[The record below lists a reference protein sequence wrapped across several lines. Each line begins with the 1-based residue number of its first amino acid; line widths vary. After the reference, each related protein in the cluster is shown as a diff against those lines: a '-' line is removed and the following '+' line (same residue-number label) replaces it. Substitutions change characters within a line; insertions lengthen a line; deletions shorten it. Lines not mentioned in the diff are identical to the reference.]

1 MLKRSQTTSLPF
13 LEKRLE
19 GEVVTI
25 PSSTALKANLRL
37 WRRLN
42 SEIVACEKC
51 PRLVAYREW
60 VAKTKKREFRD
71 WDYWGKPI
79 TGFGDLNARIIV
91 VGLAPAAHG
100 GNRTGRIF
108 TGDSSAQTLMQA
120 LHSVGLASQ
129 PFSLHRND
137 GLQLFGVYISAV
149 CRCAPPKNKP
159 MPDEIRNCLPFL
171 VREFELLSEAKVVVA
186 LGQIAFN
193 GVLTVIEMLA
203 QKLKVEWQPLRPRP
217 KFHHGAHFELPDPR
231 GGILHLLAS
240 YHPSRQNTQ
249 TKRLTVEMLT
259 DVLARS
265 TLLANENSS

>member
-1 MLKRSQTTSLPF
+1 MKAISTVVSPKVVREWKNLN
-13 LEKRLE
+13 EK
-19 GEVVTI
+19 I
-25 PSSTALKANLRL
+25 
-37 WRRLN
+37 
-42 SEIVACEKC
+42 IACTKC

-79 TGFGDLNARIIV
+79 TGFGDLNARIIL

-100 GNRTGRIF
+100 GNRTGRVF
-108 TGDSSAQTLMQA
+108 TGDSSAQTLMRA

-129 PFSLHRND
+129 PFSLHCDD

-159 MPDEIRNCLPFL
+159 TPEEIRNCLPYL
-171 VREFELLSEAKVVVA
+171 VCELEILSEAKVAVA

-193 GVLTVIEMLA
+193 GLLSALQMLA
-203 QKLKVEWQPLRPRP
+203 QKLNNEWQLLKPRP
-217 KFHHGAHFELPDPR
+217 KFSHGAHFELPDPR
-231 GGILHLLAS
+231 GGTLHLLAS

-249 TKRLTVEMLT
+249 TKRLTVEMLA
-259 DVLARS
+259 DVLSMAS
-265 TLLANENSS
+265 SLANECG